1 MQSRK
6 PSNSPGLGRY
16 SFLRCSYSTVLMER
30 SAFLFLSWPLDEL
43 GWSVWPNSFSFF
55 YSLVSRVA
63 SSTRA
68 YLLAMVNIASDVLG
82 FFHGELTDQ
91 GWIPESLLKEHNN
104 RLVVDLRDDILLIV
118 ESPDELPAALMES

>member
-1 MQSRK
+1 
-6 PSNSPGLGRY
+6 
-16 SFLRCSYSTVLMER
+16 
-30 SAFLFLSWPLDEL
+30 LDEL

-91 GWIPESLLKEHNN
+91 GWIPEFLLKEHNN
-104 RLVVDLRDDILLIV
+104 RLVVDLRDDILLVV